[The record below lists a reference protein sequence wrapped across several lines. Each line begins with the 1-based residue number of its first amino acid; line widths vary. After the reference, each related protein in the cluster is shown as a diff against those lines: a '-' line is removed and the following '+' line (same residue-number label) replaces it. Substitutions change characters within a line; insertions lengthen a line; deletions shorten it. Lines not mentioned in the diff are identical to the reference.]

1 MKRRSAIVIVS
12 LIAASAVLFTVR
24 VLVGPLGFGVP
35 SDEVIRE
42 LRLLAA
48 VSAAV
53 IGAALASSGTLLQAT
68 LRNPLASPWVLGL
81 TSGASLW
88 VVTVIIAGGAG
99 TGLEP
104 VGAVVGAF
112 TALGLVY
119 SLARNR
125 GLLDPVA
132 LLLIGVMVSVC
143 FGALTM
149 LLQQFLPDRG
159 LARFSR
165 WMLGTLSEETPWSVL
180 GAIAL
185 LTVTGVGI
193 AMGIGRKLDAA
204 SLPDD
209 EARSVGVN
217 PDRLRTVCFG
227 IAGVLTAGTVLLAGP
242 IGFVG
247 LVSPHIARLL
257 VGATHRRLVLA
268 SALIGAGFVLAADLV
283 SVCVA
288 MWTSSSDAIN
298 ATGRIPVGILTALIG
313 APVFIGM
320 LLGGMRR
327 KLAGPTGGSDP

>member
-1 MKRRSAIVIVS
+1 MNRRSAIVIACLGVGAT
-12 LIAASAVLFTVR
+12 LLFAVR

-35 SDEVIRE
+35 ADGVIRE
-42 LRLLAA
+42 LRLLSAC
-48 VSAAV
+48 SAAV
-53 IGAALASSGTLLQAT
+53 IGAALAASGTLLQAT

-81 TSGASLW
+81 TSGASLG
-88 VVTVIIAGGAG
+88 VVTVIVAGGSG
-99 TGLEP
+99 TGLES
-104 VGAVVGAF
+104 VGAMVGAF

-119 SLARNR
+119 SLARRR

-132 LLLIGVMVSVC
+132 LLLIGVMISVC

-165 WMLGTLSEETPWSVL
+165 WMLGTVSEQTPWPVL
-180 GAIAL
+180 GGMGFLTLLGVLVAMAL
-185 LTVTGVGI
+185 
-193 AMGIGRKLDAA
+193 GRQLDAA
-204 SLPDD
+204 TLPDD

-217 PDRLRTVCFG
+217 PDRLRAVCFG

-268 SALIGAGFVLAADLV
+268 SALVGAGFVIASDLA
-283 SVCVA
+283 SVCISI
-288 MWTSSSDAIN
+288 WTASSDAVI

-320 LLGGMRR
+320 LLSGMRR
-327 KLAGPTGGSDP
+327 RLAGPTEGI